1 MTFFDN
7 HTKFLIY
14 DLVGESGDELALD
27 IVEHKIFE
35 IDSEIEF
42 LKFRINRLEED
53 RSRWGVLEYTINHRI
68 EMKKEDKH
76 TDD

>member
-1 MTFFDN
+1 MVYLDN

-14 DLVGESGDELALD
+14 DLVAESGDELALD

-35 IDSEIEF
+35 IDAEIEF

-53 RSRWGVLEYTINHRI
+53 RSRWDVLKDSINNRVKT
-68 EMKKEDKH
+68 KKESKY